1 MSNERIAQLR
11 RVSFCAHLPDVTV
24 QALAAIAHPRSYPS
38 GAVIVLAGEPP
49 QAMYTIVT
57 GRVKLTRLAPNG
69 REQIVNVMG
78 AGQHFNAVPIFDEG
92 TCPVN
97 IEAITDVDLLVL
109 PIEQMRQLVAEHPP
123 LALALLREFAGRLR
137 HMVNLIDNIALHS
150 VQGRLAQLLL
160 NRASALEKGELMAPL
175 TQAEMAA
182 MIGTVRE
189 MVSRTLHQ
197 FEVQGFI
204 RIERGAIAICDREG
218 LAACAEA

>member
-11 RVSFCAHLPDVTV
+11 RVSFCARLPDATV
-24 QALAAIAHPRSYPS
+24 QALAAIAYPRSYPA

-78 AGQHFNAVPIFDEG
+78 AGQHCNAVPIFDEG
-92 TCPVN
+92 ACPVN
-97 IEAITDVDLLVL
+97 VETITDVDLLVL
-109 PIEQMRQLVAEHPP
+109 PIDQMRRLVAEHPP

-160 NRASALEKGELMAPL
+160 NRATASEQGELMAPL

-197 FEVQGFI
+197 FEVQGLI
-204 RIERGAIAICDREG
+204 RIERGAIAICDRAG

>member
-1 MSNERIAQLR
+1 MIAQ
-11 RVSFCAHLPDVTV
+11 
-24 QALAAIAHPRSYPS
+24 PRSYQS

-49 QAMYTIVT
+49 QAMYTIVA
-57 GRVKLTRLAPNG
+57 GRVKLVRIALNG

-78 AGQHFNAVPIFDEG
+78 AGQHFNTVPIFDHG
-92 TCPVN
+92 PCPVN
-97 IEAITDVDLLVL
+97 VQAITDVDLLVL
-109 PIEQMRQLVAEHPP
+109 PIDDMRRLVVEHPL
-123 LALALLREFAGRLR
+123 LAMALLREFAGRLC

-160 NRASALEKGELMAPL
+160 NRAIASEQGEFVAPL

-182 MIGTVRE
+182 MIDTVRE

-197 FEVQGFI
+197 FEAQGLI

-218 LAACAEA
+218 LAACAES

>member
-1 MSNERIAQLR
+1 M
-11 RVSFCAHLPDVTV
+11 
-24 QALAAIAHPRSYPS
+24 QALATIAYPRSYPS

-49 QAMYTIVT
+49 QAMYTIVA
-57 GRVKLTRLAPNG
+57 GRVKLVRIALNG

-78 AGQHFNAVPIFDEG
+78 AGQHFNTVPIFDHG
-92 TCPVN
+92 PCPVN
-97 IEAITDVDLLVL
+97 VQAITDVDLLVL
-109 PIEQMRQLVAEHPP
+109 PIDQMRRLVAEHPP
-123 LALALLREFAGRLR
+123 LAMALLREFAGRLR

-160 NRASALEKGELMAPL
+160 NRAIASEQGEVVAPL
-175 TQAEMAA
+175 TQTEMAA

-197 FEVQGFI
+197 FEAQGLI

-218 LAACAEA
+218 LAACAES

>member
-11 RVSFCAHLPDVTV
+11 RVSFCSHLPESTV
-24 QALAAIAHPRSYPS
+24 QALATIAYPCSYSS

-49 QAMYTIVT
+49 QAMYAIVA
-57 GRVKLTRLAPNG
+57 GRVKLVRVALNG

-78 AGQHFNAVPIFDEG
+78 AGQHFNTVPIFDHG
-92 TCPVN
+92 PCPVN
-97 IEAITDVDLLVL
+97 VQAITDVDLLVL
-109 PIEQMRQLVAEHPP
+109 PIDAMRRLVAEHPP
-123 LALALLREFAGRLR
+123 LAMALLREFAGRLR

-160 NRASALEKGELMAPL
+160 NRAIASEQGEIVAPL

-197 FEVQGFI
+197 FEAQGLI
-204 RIERGAIAICDREG
+204 RIERGAIVICDREG
-218 LAACAEA
+218 LVACAES

>member
-1 MSNERIAQLR
+1 M
-11 RVSFCAHLPDVTV
+11 
-24 QALAAIAHPRSYPS
+24 QALATIAYPRSYPS

-49 QAMYTIVT
+49 QAMYTIVA
-57 GRVKLTRLAPNG
+57 GRVKLVRIALNG

-78 AGQHFNAVPIFDEG
+78 AGQHFNTVPIFDHG
-92 TCPVN
+92 PCPVN
-97 IEAITDVDLLVL
+97 VQAITDVDLLVL
-109 PIEQMRQLVAEHPP
+109 PIDDMRRLVVEHPP
-123 LALALLREFAGRLR
+123 LAMALLREFAGRLR

-160 NRASALEKGELMAPL
+160 NRAIASEQGEVVAPL

-197 FEVQGFI
+197 FEAQGLI

-218 LAACAEA
+218 LAACAES